1 MPTTSTDF
9 LRHLE
14 EFTSDSERDLE
25 RVQQELREIDVLIRQ
40 STAEVERLAHR
51 KVQVDTKVRQMEAN
65 FDTVPRDDIRALY
78 TAAQEAQLR
87 LFMMRSQVEQLQN
100 KQRTLEKYAQ
110 DLQRFLDL
118 SRTVP
123 RNMPWPEDDA
133 PGQNLAHHTPHLS
146 ITRIIEAQESER
158 QHLARQM
165 HDGPAQSLTNLI
177 LQAEICERL
186 FDTDA
191 AKARAEL
198 GSLKNAVNTTFQK
211 VRDFIFDLRP
221 MMLDDLG
228 LVPTLRRYVSGFEE
242 KNKIAVHL
250 QLVGKERR
258 LPPPIEVTTFRAIQE
273 LLNNASRH
281 ARASHIQVTLDI
293 SGDPAVT
300 IVEDDGSGFD
310 VPAALTTSRQRTV
323 GLVALKERIELFN
336 GQIAV
341 ESSVGR
347 GTRVRIEIPIPAET
361 VPEANILPGH
371 N

>member
-14 EFTSDSERDLE
+14 EFATDSEREFD

-51 KVQVDTKVRQMEAN
+51 KVQVDTRVRQMEAN
-65 FDTVPRDDIRALY
+65 FDTIPRDDIRALY

-87 LFMMRSQVEQLQN
+87 LFMMRGQVEQLQN

-110 DLQRFLDL
+110 DLQRFLEL
-118 SRTVP
+118 SRTAP
-123 RNMPWPEDDA
+123 RVGPWSEA
-133 PGQNLAHHTPHLS
+133 ELPGQSSSYPTPHLS
-146 ITRIIEAQESER
+146 ITRIIDAQESER

-191 AKARAEL
+191 TKARAEL
-198 GSLKNAVNTTFQK
+198 GSLKNAVNATFQK

-228 LVPTLRRYVSGFEE
+228 LVPTVRRYVSGFEE
-242 KNKIAVHL
+242 KNKIAVHF

-258 LPPPIEVTTFRAIQE
+258 LPAPIEVTTFRAIQE
-273 LLNNASRH
+273 LLNNAARH
-281 ARASHIQVTLDI
+281 ARASHVQVTLDI
-293 SGDPAVT
+293 SENTAATV
-300 IVEDDGSGFD
+300 VEDDGSGFD
-310 VPAALTTSRQRTV
+310 VQAALTTSHQRTV
-323 GLVALKERIELFN
+323 GLVALKERIEMLN
-336 GQIAV
+336 GQIAI

-347 GTRVRIEIPIPAET
+347 GTRVRIEIPIMPES
-361 VPEANILPGH
+361 VPELNPIATLT
-371 N
+371 